1 MGKKSGSKGGSKK
14 SISRVKK
21 SNIKRD
27 KDVKAGKLKPKSK
40 PKFIKGG
47 QFQKKNKFNKLNDAQ
62 MAERRQEY
70 EDERKKQEK
79 EMYLQM
85 VDMMDPEDLAYLKKN
100 PNRNKAFNIPKAD
113 NNKKKKENGKNE
125 DKDISS
131 DDEDGDDLDDYERNA
146 VKRIQ
151 HVQDNEI
158 TTDNT
163 RDLLPIR
170 SKEGW
175 EKRSMEVNNGEFCQR
190 IQLFVYIYLY
200 LSYFYVKLK
209 LLIFRIWG

>member
-27 KDVKAGKLKPKSK
+27 KD
-40 PKFIKGG
+40 IKGG

-62 MAERRQEY
+62 MAERRAEY

-100 PNRNKAFNIPKAD
+100 PNRNKAFNIPM
-113 NNKKKKENGKNE
+113 
-125 DKDISS
+125 
-131 DDEDGDDLDDYERNA
+131 GDDN
-146 VKRIQ
+146 
-151 HVQDNEI
+151 
-158 TTDNT
+158 
-163 RDLLPIR
+163 
-170 SKEGW
+170 
-175 EKRSMEVNNGEFCQR
+175 
-190 IQLFVYIYLY
+190 
-200 LSYFYVKLK
+200 
-209 LLIFRIWG
+209 

>member
-1 MGKKSGSKGGSKK
+1 MGKKSGSKSGSKK

-62 MAERRQEY
+62 MAERRAEY

-100 PNRNKAFNIPKAD
+100 PNRNKAFNIPM
-113 NNKKKKENGKNE
+113 
-125 DKDISS
+125 
-131 DDEDGDDLDDYERNA
+131 GDDNKVRFKEKSFIN
-146 VKRIQ
+146 RIMKSTKIF
-151 HVQDNEI
+151 D
-158 TTDNT
+158 
-163 RDLLPIR
+163 
-170 SKEGW
+170 
-175 EKRSMEVNNGEFCQR
+175 C
-190 IQLFVYIYLY
+190 
-200 LSYFYVKLK
+200 KL
-209 LLIFRIWG
+209 

>member
-62 MAERRQEY
+62 MAERRAEY

-100 PNRNKAFNIPKAD
+100 PNRNKAFNIPMGDD
-113 NNKKKKENGKNE
+113 NKVRFKKKSFINRIMKSTKIFDCNF
-125 DKDISS
+125 
-131 DDEDGDDLDDYERNA
+131 DLTNDY
-146 VKRIQ
+146 
-151 HVQDNEI
+151 
-158 TTDNT
+158 
-163 RDLLPIR
+163 
-170 SKEGW
+170 
-175 EKRSMEVNNGEFCQR
+175 FCCFSLWFFQR
-190 IQLFVYIYLY
+190 FFYFV
-200 LSYFYVKLK
+200 
-209 LLIFRIWG
+209 